1 MLWTCISEC
10 IHSLPNR
17 EIVYK
22 HIFLFLFLPSSSSL
36 PLPPSLFL
44 HTSSILLYLSPMHTH
59 TQNERKFPPPYS
71 FYPLTSQNQ
80 TQVRPQTQCLLL
92 IFHRNPHANNPYT
105 LINPPG
111 LPISNAS
118 PFLHAGAARVP
129 ETKADL
135 LATVTEVVAGG
146 EGGLG
151 E

>member
-22 HIFLFLFLPSSSSL
+22 HIFLFLFL
-36 PLPPSLFL
+36 
-44 HTSSILLYLSPMHTH
+44 HTSSILLYLSPIHNH
-59 TQNERKFPPPYS
+59 TQNERKFPLPSS

-80 TQVRPQTQCLLL
+80 TQMHHQPQTQCLLL

-118 PFLHAGAARVP
+118 PFLHSGAARVP